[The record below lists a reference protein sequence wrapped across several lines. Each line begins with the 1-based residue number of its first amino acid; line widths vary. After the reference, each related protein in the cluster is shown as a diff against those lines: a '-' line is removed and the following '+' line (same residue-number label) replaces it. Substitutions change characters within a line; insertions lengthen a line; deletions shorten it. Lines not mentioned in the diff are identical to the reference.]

1 MAIGSER
8 VAWAEAVLREQG
20 MPADELRVVLTS
32 AHPELVRRH
41 LELHQELLDER
52 LAAQKR
58 LVEAIGLLLTD
69 LRDRD
74 DFRDGVRS
82 GEVAVA
88 G

>member
-1 MAIGSER
+1 VAIGSER

-32 AHPELVRRH
+32 ADPELVRRH
-41 LELHQELLDER
+41 LELHLELLDER

-58 LVEAIGLLLTD
+58 LVEAIGLILTD
-69 LRDRD
+69 PRDRED
-74 DFRDGVRS
+74 VRDGARS
-82 GEVAVA
+82 DELAVA

>member
-1 MAIGSER
+1 
-8 VAWAEAVLREQG
+8 

-32 AHPELVRRH
+32 ADPELVRRL
-41 LELHQELLDER
+41 LELHLELLDER

-58 LVEAIGLLLTD
+58 LVEAIGLILTD
-69 LRDRD
+69 LRDPD
-74 DFRDGVRS
+74 DVRDGVRS